1 MSDKNDKNDNSK
13 NKKSSVVWDFYEVK
27 YTDDSQAICKLCN
40 TEISRGKAKDRRFST
55 SALYT
60 HMRAKHNSEL
70 TRAENER
77 KDTLTSLP
85 AASATASSTSDQKRK
100 RWTDTTLEDVVAKKQ
115 RWGSNH
121 PLAIIATKHLGEM
134 IALDLQPYSIV
145 EDVGFQR
152 YSRNLEPRYAF
163 PSRRQLSENII
174 PDMYVKMKDSV
185 KKSMLEAQK
194 VSFTT
199 DIWTETN
206 TTNAFIGVSAH
217 WINQNWERKFAVLC
231 CESFSGRHTGEKI
244 AAKFESVLSDWEI
257 QREACHIVVRDN
269 AANMVKAF
277 QSANINS
284 IGCSLHTFQLSIHD
298 CILDQRSVSDALAIC
313 RRLVGHFKHSSLSS
327 QRLADIQRDLQSEVL
342 RPVQDVSTRWNSTYN
357 MIARL
362 LKIKSSISVFCSET
376 EGMQDKTLTANMW
389 NLLENVKNLLE
400 PIEVLTRDL
409 SAHDACLSCVIP
421 AVLGLKLALNADSR
435 DAGVKTMK
443 LGLLTALDDRFSS
456 LSTMTVATSATALDP
471 RFKLLYFQSDALRDA
486 TRSDILNAALALS
499 RDNAADQSDSAGAAG
514 VSGQSQDLTTV
525 DRDDSGTGTSAGGN
539 ENLDIWSALWKFG
552 NSAVPS
558 ASAGNASTSLSDSSV
573 MVNVEVTTYFSE
585 PVIPPKENPLLWW
598 KFNQNRFPVL
608 SRLAQAF
615 LAAPPSSVQS
625 ERIFS
630 TAGDVYGDHRARLLP
645 DNADKLIFLKFN
657 LPLVN
662 YKY

>member
-1 MSDKNDKNDNSK
+1 MSYNS
-13 NKKSSVVWDFYEVK
+13 KKSSVAWDFYNVK
-27 YTDDSQAICKLCN
+27 YTDDSTAICKLCN
-40 TEISRGKAKDRRFST
+40 TEISRGSAKDRRFST
-55 SALYT
+55 SALIT
-60 HMRAKHNSEL
+60 HLRSKHSSEL
-70 TRAENER
+70 TSAENDR
-77 KDTLTSLP
+77 KQHSSSSLP
-85 AASATASSTSDQKRK
+85 AAPATGPFTGDQKRK
-100 RWTDTTLEDVVAKKQ
+100 RWADTTLDDVLEKKQ
-115 RWGSNH
+115 MWNRNH
-121 PLAIIATKHLGEM
+121 PSAVTATKHLAEM
-134 IALDLQPYSIV
+134 IAIDLQPYSIV
-145 EDVGFQR
+145 ENVGFQR
-152 YSRNLEPRYAF
+152 YSRHLEPRYAL
-163 PSRRQLSENII
+163 PSRRQLSENIL
-174 PDMYVKMKDSV
+174 PDMYVKLKDSV
-185 KKSMLEAQK
+185 KKSIVKAKK

-217 WINQNWERKFAVLC
+217 WISQDWERKFAVLC

-244 AAKFESVLSDWEI
+244 AAKFDSVLSDWGIRKEV
-257 QREACHIVVRDN
+257 CHVVIRDN

-298 CILDQRSVSDALAIC
+298 CIFDQRAVSDALAIC
-313 RRLVGHFKHSSLSS
+313 RRLVGHFKHSALSS
-327 QRLADIQRDLQSEVL
+327 QRLADIQRDLQCEVL
-342 RPVQDVSTRWNSTYN
+342 RPVQDVCTRWNSTYY
-357 MIARL
+357 MIERL

-376 EGMQDKTLTANMW
+376 DGMQEKTLTANMW

-400 PIEVLTRDL
+400 PIEMLTRDL
-409 SAHDACLSCVIP
+409 SAHDACLSSVIP

-435 DAGVKTMK
+435 DAGVGTMK

-456 LSTMTVATSATALDP
+456 LSTVTSATSATALDP
-471 RFKLLYFQSDALRDA
+471 RFKLLFFQTDALRDV
-486 TRSDILNAALALS
+486 TRSEILNAALALS
-499 RDNAADQSDSAGAAG
+499 RDDAADQSDSAGAAELCG
-514 VSGQSQDLTTV
+514 QDLTAV
-525 DRDDSGTGTSAGGN
+525 DRDDGTAGDGT
-539 ENLDIWSALWKFG
+539 ENHDIDIWSALWKFG
-552 NSAVPS
+552 NSAAAS
-558 ASAGNASTSLSDSSV
+558 ASAGNTSTSLTDSSV
-573 MVNVEVTTYFSE
+573 TVKVNVEVTTYFSE

-598 KFNQNRFPVL
+598 KCNQHRFPVL
-608 SRLAQAF
+608 ARLAQAF